1 MGEIER
7 TCRAWLATRPPGCPA
22 RHAVE
27 RSLARLNGPPRVAVT
42 SPAAALEV
50 PVRGATV
57 VHATWPL
64 TQPGIDLGVLVTE
77 RVTGRMR
84 ARMQA
89 GPFPIVA
96 CASLAD
102 VQQAVDAVNLPRAR
116 EGALAREVTHTARL
130 YPDAGLPSFNRAGAS
145 ATARVPATARASA
158 TARVLATAPK
168 ICVVGHAPVDL
179 PGFDVVEGPDK
190 TADVCVAV
198 AGPNGWAAGDRQ
210 ILEECFAAI
219 GRLVVT
225 AAPPPGLDDWVVVA
239 RHGLPEAI
247 SQACRRPPAAPL
259 PAVQVSRVAAARF
272 RRPSQWEPLLFSV
285 VVAVGLSRVL
295 PVVVAAA
302 LAGALYGARRWRR
315 QAHSPGR
322 AWAENLVRG

>member
-116 EGALAREVTHTARL
+116 EEALAREVTHTARL
-130 YPDAGLPSFNRAGAS
+130 YPDAGLPSFNRATVRTGGTS
-145 ATARVPATARASA
+145 VRV
-158 TARVLATAPK
+158 RV
-168 ICVVGHAPVDL
+168 CVVGHAPVDL

-272 RRPSQWEPLLFSV
+272 RRPPQWEPLLFSV

-315 QAHSPGR
+315 QSHSPGR

>member
-27 RSLARLNGPPRVAVT
+27 RSLARLTGPPRVAVT

-57 VHATWPL
+57 VHAAWPL

-89 GPFPIVA
+89 GPFPIVS
-96 CASLAD
+96 CASIAD
-102 VQQAVDAVNLPRAR
+102 VQRAVDAVNLPRAR
-116 EGALAREVTHTARL
+116 EEALAREVTHTARCF
-130 YPDAGLPSFNRAGAS
+130 PDVGLPSFKRAGA
-145 ATARVPATARASA
+145 
-158 TARVLATAPK
+158 LATRTRV
-168 ICVVGHAPVDL
+168 CVVGHAPVDL

-225 AAPPPGLDDWVVVA
+225 AAPPSGLDDWVVVA

-247 SQACRRPPAAPL
+247 SLACRRPPAAPL

-272 RRPSQWEPLLFSV
+272 RHPPQWEPLLLSV

-322 AWAENLVRG
+322 AWVENLVRG

>member
-116 EGALAREVTHTARL
+116 EEALAREVTHTARL
-130 YPDAGLPSFNRAGAS
+130 YPHAN
-145 ATARVPATARASA
+145 VPAMHLPRPREERAWARGTSV
-158 TARVLATAPK
+158 RV
-168 ICVVGHAPVDL
+168 CVVGHAPVDL

-272 RRPSQWEPLLFSV
+272 RRPPQWEPLLFSV